1 MKPKKIVLFFFIATI
16 LAVVAVFFLNYLAER
31 KITNFL
37 DNEFNTGQLDY
48 GTVETNVLFGNVEI
62 DSIVFLQNGLKI
74 DMKKLEV
81 SGVHYLDFLWNDK
94 LVVNKIYFDS
104 PTISVREHPK
114 DSTQKYSTQKKKSPQ
129 RELKKN
135 ILVESIEIENGETI
149 FYKNEKDTLLFVEN
163 FSAKVDSVSVTSNTL
178 RQNIPFEHKKHT
190 IKTDSVYFDLNKY
203 HEITVEK
210 IEVSDENIVL
220 QNLLLY
226 PKYSRSEF
234 RKVIPYEKDMF
245 NLKIVSWRIEQPFF
259 DFFAEKPVFK
269 SPLMVIDGA
278 DFKAYRDKTV
288 TDDPRTKKMYSEMLR
303 DLPFRVD
310 IEKTRIR
317 NAFIQYQERIKKDRK
332 LGRVAFYELNAEVLD
347 LTNLNLDSENFP
359 TTKLSIDTR
368 FMNTSDLHVNW
379 HMDVSSD
386 RDYFTI
392 SGEAKH
398 IPPEAMNPFFVPAMH
413 VKAKGAI
420 DAVYFNFSGD
430 YVDAVGDMKMNYS
443 DFSVVVLQKKGE
455 EKNKFLSVIAN
466 IFVKANPKNGTVS
479 KQDIHVVRDATKSFW
494 NYFWSCIEKGLLK
507 LVL

>member
-1 MKPKKIVLFFFIATI
+1 MKPKKIALFLSIAAI

-37 DNEFNTGQLDY
+37 DNEFDAGQLDY
-48 GTVETNVLFGNVEI
+48 GAVETNVLFGNVEI
-62 DSIVFLQNGLKI
+62 DSIVFSQKGLEI
-74 DMKKLEV
+74 DLKKLEV

-94 LVVNKIYFDS
+94 LVVNKIYLNS
-104 PTISVREHPK
+104 PRISVRKHPK
-114 DSTQKYSTQKKKSPQ
+114 DSTKKKNPQ
-129 RELKKN
+129 RALKKT
-135 ILVESIEIENGETI
+135 ILAKTIEIENGKAI
-149 FYKNEKDTLLFVEN
+149 FFKNEKDTLLSVEN

-190 IKTDSVYFDLNKY
+190 IKTESVFFDLNKY

-210 IEVSDENIVL
+210 IEVSDKRVL
-220 QNLLLY
+220 LENLLLR

-234 RKVIPYEKDMF
+234 RSVIPYEKDMF
-245 NLKIVSWRIEQPFF
+245 NLKIVSWKIEQPFF

-269 SPLMVIDGA
+269 SPLMFIEGA

-288 TDDPRTKKMYSEMLR
+288 ADDPRTKKMYSEMLR
-303 DLPFRVD
+303 ELPFRID

-317 NAFIQYQERIKKDRK
+317 NAFIQYQERIEKDRQ
-332 LGRVAFYELNAEVLD
+332 LGRVAFYKLNAEVLD

-368 FMNTSDLHVNW
+368 FMNTSDLHVDW

-413 VKAKGAI
+413 VKAKGGI

-430 YVDAVGDMKMNYS
+430 YIDALGDMKMNYS
-443 DFSVVVLQKKGE
+443 DFSVEVLKKKGE

-479 KQDIHVVRDATKSFW
+479 KEDIHVVRDATKSFW